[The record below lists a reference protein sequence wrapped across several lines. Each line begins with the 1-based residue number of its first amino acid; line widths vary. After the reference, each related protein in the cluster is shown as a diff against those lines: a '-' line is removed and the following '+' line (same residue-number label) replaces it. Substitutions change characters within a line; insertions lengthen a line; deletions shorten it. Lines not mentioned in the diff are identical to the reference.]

1 MRTTTAIT
9 GTILTSRIRKVLL
22 CLAASICLAVLAVG
36 ASGQE
41 TSVNNEKDSSWSK
54 TSQERDSRLE
64 AASREPYVVSH
75 VYVAGNV
82 HVKDRDIRK
91 RLLTGFTAGDIFV
104 REAFDNSLKEISRI
118 KAIYPVTLNDIDVRL
133 DEKEKHIEVTINISE
148 RRKD

>member
-1 MRTTTAIT
+1 MT
-9 GTILTSRIRKVLL
+9 GTILTSQIRKVLL
-22 CLAASICLAVLAVG
+22 CLAGSICLAILAVG

-41 TSVNNEKDSSWSK
+41 ASGNNEKDSSWSK

-64 AASREPYVVSH
+64 IASREQYVVAH

-82 HVKDRDIRK
+82 HVKDRDVRK
-91 RLLTGFTAGDIFV
+91 RLLSGFTAGDIFV

-118 KAIYPVTLNDIDVRL
+118 KAIYPVRIDDIDVRL
-133 DEKEKHIEVTINISE
+133 DEKEKHLEVTINIRE